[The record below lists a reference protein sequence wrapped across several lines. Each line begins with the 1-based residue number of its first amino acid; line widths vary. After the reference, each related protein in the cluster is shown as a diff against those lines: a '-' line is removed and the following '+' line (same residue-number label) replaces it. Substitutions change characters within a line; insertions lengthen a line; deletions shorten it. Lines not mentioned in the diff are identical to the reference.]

1 MPDLVV
7 LEDSTILTLI
17 NDKKVSQAI
26 PCLFNKSVVFQNQG
40 GGCGAC
46 RRKREQRMREEMARI
61 KSCLGSLDVNKKNE
75 LKQILGAK
83 KIRVT
88 FTRPGG
94 EVVQLT
100 F

>member
-7 LEDSTILTLI
+7 IEDSTVVTMV
-17 NDKKVSQAI
+17 NDPAFTSVI
-26 PCLFNKSVVFQNQG
+26 PCLFNKAVIFRNDG

-61 KSCLGSLDVNKKNE
+61 KSCLGSLDATKKNE
-75 LKQILGAK
+75 LKQLLNAK
-83 KIRVT
+83 KVRVI

>member
-1 MPDLVV
+1 MADLVV
-7 LEDSTILTLI
+7 LEDSTIMTMI
-17 NDKKVSQAI
+17 HDQKFAQTI
-26 PCLFNKSVVFQNQG
+26 PCLFNKSVIFANNG

-61 KSCLGSLDVNKKNE
+61 KSCLGALDVTKKNE
-75 LKQILGAK
+75 LKALLGAK